1 MLLILIVIILIICYT
16 INRQFERANI
26 MSIDK
31 AIENA
36 IASVKM
42 EGYQIDNEC
51 VQWCKKL
58 LQKEINMEQYIAL
71 VKQKSGVVAE

>member
-1 MLLILIVIILIICYT
+1 
-16 INRQFERANI
+16 

-36 IASVKM
+36 IAYVKM
-42 EGYQIDNEC
+42 ESYQIDNKC

-58 LQKEINMEQYIAL
+58 LQKEINMEQYIGMSKKL
-71 VKQKSGVVAE
+71 MI

>member
-16 INRQFERANI
+16 ISRKFERVNI

-71 VKQKSGVVAE
+71 VKQKSGVVAQ

>member
-16 INRQFERANI
+16 INRQFERANF

>member
-1 MLLILIVIILIICYT
+1 
-16 INRQFERANI
+16 

-36 IASVKM
+36 VASVKM

-51 VQWCKKL
+51 VHWCKKL
-58 LQKEINMEQYIAL
+58 LEKEINMEQYIAL
-71 VKQKSGVVAE
+71 VKQKSGVVTQ

>member
-1 MLLILIVIILIICYT
+1 MLYYDYKNLRGWAIL
-16 INRQFERANI
+16 
-26 MSIDK
+26 SIDK

-51 VQWCKKL
+51 VVWCKKL
-58 LQKEINMEQYIAL
+58 LEKEINMEQYIAL
-71 VKQKSGVVAE
+71 IKQKTGVVVKWVTV

>member
-16 INRQFERANI
+16 INRQFERVNF

-58 LQKEINMEQYIAL
+58 LQKEINMDQYIAL

>member
-1 MLLILIVIILIICYT
+1 MKEIFKLKEMLEKENIP
-16 INRQFERANI
+16 FEFV
-26 MSIDK
+26 
-31 AIENA
+31 ENEE
-36 IASVKM
+36 M